1 MWEKTTIIYSKLQ
14 HTAQNHERWSIQFHK
29 IGHLHKAIL
38 PSRGLICAHNLSI
51 NKPFFF
57 TVSPAQADKESTFFS
72 AARQKRKTLAWDYKT
87 THWISKDFVV
97 LNSSHVH
104 GFMEVFSKTYWPW
117 HRLSFHSFHK
127 PFIFPWVLPSLTI
140 HREKG
145 RILVHIGTFFLKSG
159 IHLKATKSLLL
170 TCPKLRNKKHWT
182 LLGM

>member
-1 MWEKTTIIYSKLQ
+1 M
-14 HTAQNHERWSIQFHK
+14 QNHEHWSIQFHR
-29 IGHLHKAIL
+29 IRHLHQAIL

-51 NKPFFF
+51 NKPFF
-57 TVSPAQADKESTFFS
+57 SPCLRRKPPTKNQLFS

-87 THWISKDFVV
+87 THCISKDFVV

-104 GFMEVFSKTYWPW
+104 GFMEVSSKTYWPQ

-127 PFIFPWVLPSLTI
+127 PFILPWVLPSLTI

-159 IHLKATKSLLL
+159 IHLKATKTLLL
-170 TCPKLRNKKHWT
+170 KLRDKKHRNIELFLVCKCKSILKNLAT
-182 LLGM
+182 QA